1 MCQRSIAVKRK
12 FLSQNIFMLLRK
24 KNSKFTLKWQTKLQ
38 SMHNFFLRQLNNN
51 IIDSDRTALSHFTVI
66 YTLDE
71 QMELFT
77 NFNC

>member
-1 MCQRSIAVKRK
+1 MSKINCCQKKVSVTKYIHVVP
-12 FLSQNIFMLLRK
+12 

-38 SMHNFFLRQLNNN
+38 SMYNFFLRQLNNN